1 MFCKSLRLVA
11 DARDGVIRAER
22 LAVAVMQRTPLAV
35 ARTIITTNT
44 NTSEHQLWPASGP
57 HRCIDELID
66 IVLAATQTP
75 RENDSHRSRAISVA
89 LASPLARSTN
99 TYAAMVPIDLRP
111 FRGGP
116 PRDREVTQRSLS
128 DEADPPPGSPARTN
142 TANRARQASQEAA
155 RRGIACAKKGGPG
168 QGSIVGCARR
178 STAPIRCGDASRLAA
193 ALSWRL
199 DVRRGSG
206 RRSPAGQAVGVAKRG
221 RRAQG
226 GGGCGSL
233 AARLGREWASSR
245 ADLQRTTHGAE
256 RAIALCHGRGALEGM
271 ATWPR
276 SRSAKRVIAEA
287 YLADKLGEKLVNK
300 AKACGSHWDGC
311 HIWTGAGRV
320 EEGDPWERDGTEKS
334 RGEDDLG
341 IAQTGFIN
349 PAFELLH
356 CRPPSVPCYPLAL
369 ANVNA
374 PTRHLVPIGPRRSC
388 PRPMSLSSFA
398 PSTERALPSMA
409 SFTSYSDAPP
419 MYSMSGYFSG
429 AQAAPADHAYPAA
442 DSQYTSSSR
451 THSHWQPSFPAS
463 YSPLPSVDSLS
474 SYSSSSPPVMPY
486 SADYDRPALVD
497 SLRAPASTRAY
508 LPLSTHDPNPDP
520 APVPTFGRASWSSA
534 LYIVDPESPFQT
546 TPAPAPPASPARV
559 KSEEDSDGGF
569 IFELPPAGCSPA
581 SAGPAFETMPEV
593 PLRATHACKAMRAL
607 MSSFRLDPFAMHNGI
622 RSAAVTAAPT
632 GIEVGP
638 LREEP
643 LLFEWQAHLDVPLVP
658 PSPSWSA
665 RSLSPMRYP
674 LNDEPEEKWVPRV
687 DTTATYESFE
697 QDAAEDA
704 AFEPLMT
711 PAQSLAWSTS
721 YAQPEQ
727 HTSAYSAQPLSVF
740 RAPQAQSAQS
750 QSQSHSHSHS
760 HAHAHAHSLHAQHQ
774 HQHQPHHALHAER
787 DYRSAMPIR
796 APAPQHPRCTQEYG
810 EYASGGA
817 HGVATGALSW
827 NRRPESGLTSSTH
840 CERRMQRSTKAGPG
854 RGGCGETQTGCVGF
868 RGVHENGRSDRLH
881 CNFATAKMF
890 FVHHPL
896 AHTPVCGLSD
906 NDKLLAW
913 IAELCTL
920 SGTLDLRTYSV
931 ALLPTGGGDDTTLPG
946 STPITSSCSVALY
959 GHQATNKLPGSDHQQ
974 PSASLRLAVQSLR
987 HALRPEMKGAG
998 HALREQRASP
1008 CRACRHEAPDS
1019 SHWESNVDGRIETPL
1034 GDAWHKPASTGRRQE
1049 SIQDPAAKT
1058 CLCPN
1063 SSQPPSALVHFCDVE
1078 RVWMSHAPHPSMM
1091 TYEVPG
1097 RGCENVYADQ
1107 ATRAPGPLNING
1119 ALGWGG
1125 MDVPWLTCA
1134 SPTAHT
1140 SLTHACLYW
1149 ASSVR
1154 GAGQCESWPGN
1165 WRRVCTM
1172 RCARASELAGIECER
1187 KTVCYAILR
1196 LYLAPHTLG
1205 LHEGRLRGGHGD
1217 VQPAGMRWT
1226 NDSVS
1231 PPRRRRSCRHNDDR
1245 RGHSITRLSIL
1256 FTVYGVGGSARMWT
1270 DASGLPDSIDAGV
1283 ENDEQALT

>member
-1 MFCKSLRLVA
+1 
-11 DARDGVIRAER
+11 
-22 LAVAVMQRTPLAV
+22 
-35 ARTIITTNT
+35 
-44 NTSEHQLWPASGP
+44 
-57 HRCIDELID
+57 
-66 IVLAATQTP
+66 
-75 RENDSHRSRAISVA
+75 
-89 LASPLARSTN
+89 
-99 TYAAMVPIDLRP
+99 
-111 FRGGP
+111 
-116 PRDREVTQRSLS
+116 
-128 DEADPPPGSPARTN
+128 
-142 TANRARQASQEAA
+142 
-155 RRGIACAKKGGPG
+155 
-168 QGSIVGCARR
+168 
-178 STAPIRCGDASRLAA
+178 
-193 ALSWRL
+193 
-199 DVRRGSG
+199 
-206 RRSPAGQAVGVAKRG
+206 
-221 RRAQG
+221 
-226 GGGCGSL
+226 
-233 AARLGREWASSR
+233 
-245 ADLQRTTHGAE
+245 
-256 RAIALCHGRGALEGM
+256 M

-658 PSPSWSA
+658 PSPSWST

-687 DTTATYESFE
+687 GATAAYEPFE

-711 PAQSLAWSTS
+711 PAHSLAWSTS

-727 HTSAYSAQPLSVF
+727 HAPAYSAQPLSVF
-740 RAPQAQSAQS
+740 RAPQPQSAHTT
-750 QSQSHSHSHS
+750 QSHSHSHM
-760 HAHAHAHSLHAQHQ
+760 HQHQ
-774 HQHQPHHALHAER
+774 HQHQPHHTAPGHNALHAER
-787 DYRSAMPIR
+787 EYRSAVPIR
-796 APAPQHPRCTQEYG
+796 APAPQHPRCTQEYS

-827 NRRPESGLTSSTH
+827 NRRPESTLGASTH
-840 CERRMQRSTKAGPG
+840 CERRMQRSTTAGPG

-868 RGVHENGRSDRLH
+868 RGMHENGGTDRLH
-881 CNFATAKMF
+881 CNFATAQV
-890 FVHHPL
+890 FVVYHPL
-896 AHTPVCGLSD
+896 AHTLVCGLSD
-906 NDKLLAW
+906 NDNLLAW
-913 IAELCTL
+913 IAKLCTL
-920 SGTLDLRTYSV
+920 SGTLDLRTYRV
-931 ALLPTGGGDDTTLPG
+931 ALLPTGGGDYTTLPD
-946 STPITSSCSVALY
+946 STPITLSCSVALC
-959 GHQATNKLPGSDHQQ
+959 GHQTRIKLPGSNHQQ
-974 PSASLRLAVQSLR
+974 PSALRFVPLSTCCGTSAEQHQQRVSDR
-987 HALRPEMKGAG
+987 RALK
-998 HALREQRASP
+998 
-1008 CRACRHEAPDS
+1008 
-1019 SHWESNVDGRIETPL
+1019 
-1034 GDAWHKPASTGRRQE
+1034 DARLMDNCA
-1049 SIQDPAAKT
+1049 AAK
-1058 CLCPN
+1058 L
-1063 SSQPPSALVHFCDVE
+1063 
-1078 RVWMSHAPHPSMM
+1078 
-1091 TYEVPG
+1091 
-1097 RGCENVYADQ
+1097 
-1107 ATRAPGPLNING
+1107 
-1119 ALGWGG
+1119 
-1125 MDVPWLTCA
+1125 
-1134 SPTAHT
+1134 
-1140 SLTHACLYW
+1140 
-1149 ASSVR
+1149 
-1154 GAGQCESWPGN
+1154 
-1165 WRRVCTM
+1165 
-1172 RCARASELAGIECER
+1172 
-1187 KTVCYAILR
+1187 
-1196 LYLAPHTLG
+1196 
-1205 LHEGRLRGGHGD
+1205 
-1217 VQPAGMRWT
+1217 
-1226 NDSVS
+1226 
-1231 PPRRRRSCRHNDDR
+1231 DR
-1245 RGHSITRLSIL
+1245 
-1256 FTVYGVGGSARMWT
+1256 
-1270 DASGLPDSIDAGV
+1270 
-1283 ENDEQALT
+1283 